1 MHAGISIQIEYFFWV
16 WVYLWIWCLP
26 KLYFFNFKFTR
37 QGHLLCTPAF
47 PFKLNT
53 FLIKSFLVAKFGFIG
68 GYGVLPKLYFPNF
81 KITRQQRFLS
91 FQQEPFLDLDVLF
104 GKLKDIKP
112 RQQSVEWW
120 SLHSPYIWQR
130 RPPRNIGRPIPIF
143 CWSTLTPDHICPTNC
158 DKSHTY
164 FHYSVPFW
172 HQIKFVAKDKS
183 YNISQKHVYVW
194 ISFYAVAVSA
204 VVLSIHDLECTNQ
217 DRQWFYNRY
226 SN

>member
-1 MHAGISIQIEYFFWV
+1 MWSFDKGEVINVAAGARE
-16 WVYLWIWCLP
+16 
-26 KLYFFNFKFTR
+26 
-37 QGHLLCTPAF
+37 G
-47 PFKLNT
+47 NT
-53 FLIKSFLVAKFGFIG
+53 FLTREPIRAIYCARRHFNSNWIFFGGFGFIS

-120 SLHSPYIWQR
+120 SLHSPNIWQR

-183 YNISQKHVYVW
+183 YNISQKHVYMCE
-194 ISFYAVAVSA
+194 Y
-204 VVLSIHDLECTNQ
+204 LSM
-217 DRQWFYNRY
+217 R
-226 SN
+226 

>member
-1 MHAGISIQIEYFFWV
+1 MHAGISIQIEYFFDKKFSCGKI
-16 WVYLWIWCLP
+16 WVYWWIWC
-26 KLYFFNFKFTR
+26 F
-37 QGHLLCTPAF
+37 
-47 PFKLNT
+47 
-53 FLIKSFLVAKFGFIG
+53 AK
-68 GYGVLPKLYFPNF
+68 VYFPNF
-81 KITRQQRFLS
+81 KNTRQQRFLS

-204 VVLSIHDLECTNQ
+204 VVLSIHDLQCTNQ